1 MRASTIKSIAMIAGA
16 ALGAV
21 LIGLLGTYFVLPAID
36 SSVTPSDQSEEAVA
50 MASDSTADRSASS
63 DMAQAN
69 NEKRNSM
76 AQDGSMTMR
85 DEDRTGEKSDPS
97 TVASATSLPGDSS
110 NTARLQALRD
120 SIDTLRRR
128 LQETQK
134 RTDTLRMETATLR
147 KDTASLRQKL
157 AAAQTERAKVN
168 ELSNALMDMRRRNL
182 SNLLQ
187 GVDMRV
193 LKKLYQETT
202 GQTRTRLLQ
211 AMAPDQAAQFVNQV
225 VENDVEPSPLVA
237 PDSASSTE

>member
-36 SSVTPSDQSEEAVA
+36 SSVTPSNQSEEAVA
-50 MASDSTADRSASS
+50 TASDSTANRSASS
-63 DMAQAN
+63 DTAQAN
-69 NEKRNSM
+69 AAKRNSM
-76 AQDGSMTMR
+76 AQEGSMTMR
-85 DEDRTGEKSDPS
+85 DEDHTGEKSDS
-97 TVASATSLPGDSS
+97 SMVASARSLPGDSS
-110 NTARLQALRD
+110 SAARMQALRD
-120 SIDTLRRR
+120 SIDALRRR

-168 ELSNALMDMRRRNL
+168 ELSGALMDMRRRNL

-202 GQTRTRLLQ
+202 GQARTRLLQ
-211 AMAPDQAAQFVNQV
+211 AMASDQAAQFVNQV

>member
-69 NEKRNSM
+69 DEKRNSM

-85 DEDRTGEKSDPS
+85 DEDRTGEKSDSS

-134 RTDTLRMETATLR
+134 RIDTLRMETATLR